1 MSIWGKLASAT
12 AELRGSPIGAVLGSA
27 DAKEPGEIAFAVGV
41 IALGAKMAKADGV
54 VTGDEVNAFKT
65 VFKVPEGEVKN
76 VARVFN
82 LAKQDATGYEA
93 YAEQL
98 AVMFKGNRKLLE
110 YVLEGLFHI
119 AKADRVCI
127 QTKNGFRLD
136 CQAFWHHRDRLQVHQ
151 GAPRASNEA

>member
-1 MSIWGKLASAT
+1 MPS
-12 AELRGSPIGAVLGSA
+12 R
-27 DAKEPGEIAFAVGV
+27 
-41 IALGAKMAKADGV
+41 
-54 VTGDEVNAFKT
+54 T

-119 AKADRVCI
+119 AKADRVLHP
-127 QTKNGFRLD
+127 NEERLSDSD

-151 GAPRASNEA
+151 GAPRASDEA

>member
-1 MSIWGKLASAT
+1 
-12 AELRGSPIGAVLGSA
+12 
-27 DAKEPGEIAFAVGV
+27 
-41 IALGAKMAKADGV
+41 MAKADGV
-54 VTGDEVNAFKT
+54 VTGDEVKAFKM

-110 YVLEGLFHI
+110 YVLEGLSTSP
-119 AKADRVCI
+119 RPTGCCI
-127 QTKNGFRLD
+127 QTKNGFYSD

-151 GAPRASNEA
+151 GAPRASDEA